1 MSYRVSPTPWSL
13 PIISKLAS
21 CVAHYHRLQ
30 VKVLELSSYWL
41 RCWLAVKPT
50 PFPYRVGGCL
60 RHAVSVSHCVTL
72 HCNSCCRRRQLAP
85 TTSVSPCLSLPLDD
99 DLARDLLDLHSCQC
113 GIIQALSTL
122 LTKRETLISTRIQY
136 VVPDGLQFL
145 PAAFHANI
153 TNNSG

>member
-113 GIIQALSTL
+113 GIIQALPRWGRQGPQRTSHLTIYGVVDERHRQYDRAL
-122 LTKRETLISTRIQY
+122 LGARR
-136 VVPDGLQFL
+136 
-145 PAAFHANI
+145 
-153 TNNSG
+153 